1 MLVDLVR
8 NDIGRVAVPGSV
20 RVRAFQQVEAYSHV
34 HHLVSRV
41 EGRLRAGVHV
51 DDLVRSLF
59 PGGTIT
65 GAPKL
70 RSMEVID
77 SLENVARGPYTGS
90 LGYVNP
96 DGTMDLNILI
106 RTLIFS
112 AGTAHAYAGAGIV
125 DGSVPEKEFEETI
138 HKAAAMLIALSAT
151 RSPLDRDAAR
161 PNEPAS
167 REDEESQWMHVARRG
182 HPWPVAEGGA

>member
-8 NDIGRVAVPGSV
+8 NDVGRVSVPGSV
-20 RVRAFQQVEAYSHV
+20 RVRAFQRVEAYSHV
-34 HHLVSRV
+34 HHLVSDV
-41 EGRLRAGVHV
+41 EGTLRDGVGA
-51 DDLVRSLF
+51 DDLVRALF

-70 RSMEVID
+70 RSIEVID
-77 SLENVARGPYTGS
+77 SLEAVARGPYTGS
-90 LGYVNP
+90 LGYVNA

-106 RTLIFS
+106 RTLIFQ
-112 AGTAHAYAGAGIV
+112 AGRAHAYAGAGIV
-125 DGSVPEKEFEETI
+125 AQSVPEKEFEETI

-151 RSPLDRDAAR
+151 RSTSGPGSS
-161 PNEPAS
+161 ESTS